1 MYKFQKRDFVYI
13 IIIILY
19 YLLNV
24 EVFNYTFEDCI
35 MIETPPAN
43 MRYSKTNGEIEWM
56 DL

>member
-43 MRYSKTNGEIEWM
+43 MRYGKTNGEIEWM